1 VQSALGK
8 ASKELGTRRPD
19 GSYLYSS
26 PDFLKCDAL
35 NEHWKR
41 FLSNLELMRKNNAT
55 CEVYDFI
62 NPSTAIHEPGHSA
75 YGEMIPGMLTTLGIV
90 GSFYGIVR
98 GLSTLDL
105 TTTETMSQSIA
116 TLIAGMRTAFNTSIV
131 GALLALAF
139 QILRRITIN
148 SAEHTL
154 KIFINNCQSDIMA
167 MLTPDASLMQTLH
180 AILAEL
186 RNINS
191 EQRVH

>member
-1 VQSALGK
+1 
-8 ASKELGTRRPD
+8 
-19 GSYLYSS
+19 
-26 PDFLKCDAL
+26 
-35 NEHWKR
+35 
-41 FLSNLELMRKNNAT
+41 
-55 CEVYDFI
+55 
-62 NPSTAIHEPGHSA
+62 
-75 YGEMIPGMLTTLGIV
+75 
-90 GSFYGIVR
+90 
-98 GLSTLDL
+98 
-105 TTTETMSQSIA
+105 MSQSIA